1 MRTARIGIIV
11 LLAFV
16 MAGCATF
23 QEKWN
28 GLSDQERA
36 RVIVG
41 GVQKQLADLFAAGKA
56 YVAANPDKAEQWKAK
71 VVPAFDT
78 ANKAVAAYI
87 VIIGQGQA
95 TPETAIKAL
104 FPLIKAVTDLLKG
117 LGVDLSETYA
127 SIAIKANGGAE

>member
-1 MRTARIGIIV
+1 MKTARIGIIV

-16 MAGCATF
+16 MTGCATF

-41 GVQKQLADLFAAGKA
+41 GVQKQLTDLFAAGKA
-56 YVAANPDKAEQWKAK
+56 YVAANPDKQDDWKNK

-78 ANKAVAAYI
+78 ANKAVATYI
-87 VIIGQGQA
+87 VMIGQGQA
-95 TPETAIKAL
+95 TSEGAVKTL
-104 FPLIKAVTDLLKG
+104 FPLLKSVIALMGAMG
-117 LGVDLSETYA
+117 LDTATINGIV
-127 SIAIKANGGAE
+127 GGAS

>member
-1 MRTARIGIIV
+1 MKTARIGIIV

-16 MAGCATF
+16 MTGCATF

-41 GVQKQLADLFAAGKA
+41 GVQKQLTDLFAAGKA
-56 YVAANPDKAEQWKAK
+56 YVAANPDKKDEWQAK

-78 ANKAVAAYI
+78 ANKAVATYI
-87 VIIGQGQA
+87 VMIGQGQA
-95 TPETAIKAL
+95 TSEGAVKTL
-104 FPLIKAVTDLLKG
+104 FPLLKSVIALMGAMG
-117 LGVDLSETYA
+117 LDTATINGIV
-127 SIAIKANGGAE
+127 GGAS